1 MRTLDHSAVDFA
13 DRRSGRDYSSQHRAA
28 PTLGRDP
35 QQLPPASATV
45 RVVGPVALPRNG
57 AGRIDDPGCTA
68 ATGQLRAH
76 GYRFVDPGEHLRRL
90 RPESRRAL
98 LQPLYE
104 KRRTSK
110 TGAPGR
116 FPVRSAGSHL
126 LFATTPGWRRP
137 RCCPGNCA
145 RECRRTDHLGSFNF
159 LLHRIVAY
167 GPYANRRRRFA
178 TNAYTSSPGPSPQT
192 LRASPPLPAAKPP
205 NSKPGHPTASPAR
218 PISPSKSSASSA
230 PKANKSTS
238 ATHEH
243 THPVGMSQF
252 RGA

>member
-1 MRTLDHSAVDFA
+1 MRA
-13 DRRSGRDYSSQHRAA
+13 
-28 PTLGRDP
+28 
-35 QQLPPASATV
+35 
-45 RVVGPVALPRNG
+45 VGPAALPRNG
-57 AGRIDDPGCTA
+57 AGGSTIRAVPPPPASFAPTAIALSTQASTYAGYVPSRDGRCSNRCTKSA
-68 ATGQLRAH
+68 ETAKPAPLA
-76 GYRFVDPGEHLRRL
+76 V
-90 RPESRRAL
+90 SR
-98 LQPLYE
+98 
-104 KRRTSK
+104 
-110 TGAPGR
+110 TGAPAR
-116 FPVRSAGSHL
+116 IYCSRLRQAGV
-126 LFATTPGWRRP
+126 
-137 RCCPGNCA
+137 
-145 RECRRTDHLGSFNF
+145 DHDVVLVTALGSVGVRTILGRSIFF
-159 LLHRIVAY
+159 SIGSVPTVLTRR
-167 GPYANRRRRFA
+167 RRRRFA